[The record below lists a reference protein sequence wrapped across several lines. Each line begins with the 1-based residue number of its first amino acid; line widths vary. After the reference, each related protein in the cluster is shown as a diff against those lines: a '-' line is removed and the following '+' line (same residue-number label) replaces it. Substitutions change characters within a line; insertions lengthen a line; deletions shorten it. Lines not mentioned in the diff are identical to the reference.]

1 MTIHDDKETV
11 FGLNAKAFD
20 RFYDESPFNN
30 LDSDICE
37 EVIALLAKRCKDELD
52 ASAHLA
58 TCLILLCPRLEYALD
73 LCTFIKGYH
82 EAFLKENEAKIE
94 ESKTSGEVEALF
106 PDGEG
111 ETIH

>member
-30 LDSDICE
+30 LNTDICE
-37 EVIALLAKRCKDELD
+37 EVIALLAKRCKNELD

-58 TCLILLCPRLEYALD
+58 TCLILLCPRLKYALD
-73 LCTFIKGYH
+73 LCVNIKEFH
-82 EAFLKENEAKIE
+82 EEFLKQNQDKIE

-111 ETIH
+111 ETVH